1 MNAMDD
7 DEKLIKALEDET
19 NAYLFDLT
27 TDKLNQQTR
36 KLLSELQLPREVE
49 RDYAKKLKFYKLVD
63 DLTKIKYGSYVR
75 WILLEDFSLANG
87 AIFCDFVDQD
97 AMRCKSFAGRHFQL
111 RTDECLVFQKLTN
124 QEMVILSAMDHLSK

>member
-1 MNAMDD
+1 MEKDD
-7 DEKLIKALEDET
+7 DKLIKALEDET

-27 TDKLNQQTR
+27 TDKMREQTR
-36 KLLSELQLPREVE
+36 KLLAELKLPRKVE
-49 RDYAKKLKFYKLVD
+49 REYTKKLEYYKLVD

-75 WILLEDFSLANG
+75 WIVLDDFSLANG
-87 AIFCDFVDQD
+87 AIFCDLVDED
-97 AMRCKSFAGRHFQL
+97 TMRCKSFVGRYFQL